1 VGNFHA
7 PAALPPRRKPR
18 WSGRFGK
25 GKSLFPLPAIEQII
39 AAGDGALSYA
49 MDQTR
54 DAVTLWGKREQN
66 ITVKS
71 CRLDLLD

>member
-1 VGNFHA
+1 MGNFHA
-7 PAALPPRRKPR
+7 PDALPPRKKPT

-25 GKSLFPLPAIEQII
+25 GKSLFPLPGIEQNIS
-39 AAGDGALSYA
+39 AGYA

-66 ITVKS
+66 ITI
-71 CRLDLLD
+71 